1 MDHPQRAV
9 FFLEE
14 DSSVPAHSKPLML
27 EAVLFCPILRWMS
40 DQLLADGVQR
50 FFVVCGPRF
59 AREARACLP
68 EDLPVTVSEQQR
80 DLLDFLDTEEE
91 TAVFVHAA
99 LPAAEAGPGFA
110 YAASGHELAEVW
122 REKMTNAVSGAR
134 LLPGW
139 LPVFGPET
147 LAELEPLFRERIVRR
162 HIQNGVRILDP
173 SAVYIDPRVRVGRGT
188 ALLPGTILRGESAI
202 GCGCEIGPQAMV
214 DGCQVGDGVTIN
226 ASQVTGSTLA
236 DGCDVGPYAHVRPG
250 CQVGPKCHVG
260 AFVQLKN
267 CVLGEGTKMSHLTY
281 VGDADVGSGVNF
293 GCGTVT
299 VNYNGVSKFRTTVGD
314 NAFIGCNTNL
324 VAPVRVGDGAYTGAG
339 STITDDVPDGALAIA
354 RPRQLNKK
362 DWVIKHRKK

>member
-14 DSSVPAHSKPLML
+14 DASVPVHSKPLML

-139 LPVFGPET
+139 LPVFGLET

-214 DGCQVGDGVTIN
+214 DGCQVGDGVTM
-226 ASQVTGSTLA
+226 AG
-236 DGCDVGPYAHVRPG
+236 
-250 CQVGPKCHVG
+250 QVGVAG
-260 AFVQLKN
+260 
-267 CVLGEGTKMSHLTY
+267 HLH
-281 VGDADVGSGVNF
+281 
-293 GCGTVT
+293 
-299 VNYNGVSKFRTTVGD
+299 
-314 NAFIGCNTNL
+314 I
-324 VAPVRVGDGAYTGAG
+324 GDGVTIGPQAG
-339 STITDDVPDGALAIA
+339 VAKDIESGKVVGGTPTVDYSTYLRTLSLMPRFPDLFKRIA
-354 RPRQLNKK
+354 KLEKEMEELRGGE
-362 DWVIKHRKK
+362 